1 MREVH
6 AADGGQDADA
16 DSDTDTDI
24 DSHLARSHTPSL
36 EDLDAADAH
45 RMDDHFVRLDGE
57 VRVPACTHSSF
68 RSTHMGREHS
78 LNIAIQ
84 HPEYVHISPSGAG
97 LTVECPV
104 SSVVCHQLVRPCC
117 FSATKTKCRPRAVGE
132 RKRE

>member
-24 DSHLARSHTPSL
+24 DSHLVRSHTPSL

-45 RMDDHFVRLDGE
+45 RIDDHFVRLDGE

-68 RSTHMGREHS
+68 RSTHMGREVCLLCPPPS
-78 LNIAIQ
+78 
-84 HPEYVHISPSGAG
+84 PPSPS
-97 LTVECPV
+97 
-104 SSVVCHQLVRPCC
+104 SSSSLALPAPNR
-117 FSATKTKCRPRAVGE
+117 RR
-132 RKRE
+132 